1 MRARGAIELLVVLGA
16 AIGGARPTAAMAPP
30 PPGPSASAAP
40 RVAVSVVPADGT
52 ETFIAGE
59 LRFLGL
65 DPHPVVL
72 AQEPDFDT
80 MQQLARDGQFAAV
93 LYVDRQ
99 RAQVH
104 VSVLDRMTGKMSSR
118 RLDASQELA
127 PRDVAVRAVELL
139 RASLLELTA
148 EAPPPEREVV
158 APPELA
164 RTLAPRPRWGLA
176 LGASV
181 AGAPGGLTPSVALR
195 LAWSIMPHRM
205 VGIAVTGMAPV
216 MPARVA
222 AEEGEAD
229 VHIGWFTVG
238 PRFAL
243 APEQRFVRPA
253 LLVGLGPAFFGMVGR
268 ADEPY
273 RSGRALVVTGIAE
286 AELDLDFVLSSHW
299 RIRMAG
305 SVGVCMTRPEVV
317 FAGRRAG
324 SWCLPF
330 GVGQLGVA
338 VEW

>member
-1 MRARGAIELLVVLGA
+1 
-16 AIGGARPTAAMAPP
+16 MAPQ
-30 PPGPSASAAP
+30 PSAPAVGVAVGVAP

-52 ETFIAGE
+52 ETFLAGE

-65 DPHPVVL
+65 DPHPIHL
-72 AQEPDFDT
+72 TQEPDFDT
-80 MQQLARDGQFAAV
+80 MQRLAREGHFAAV

-104 VSVLDRMTGKMSSR
+104 VTVLDRMTGKMSTR

-148 EAPPPEREVV
+148 EAAPPPEREVE

-176 LGASV
+176 LGGSV
-181 AGAPGGLTPSVALR
+181 TGAPGGLTPSVALR
-195 LAWSIMPHRM
+195 LAWWAMPHRI
-205 VGIAVTGMAPV
+205 VGFTVAGMAPV
-216 MPARVA
+216 LPARVD
-222 AEEGEAD
+222 AEEGEAE
-229 VHIGWFTVG
+229 VRIGWITVG

-243 APEQRFVRPA
+243 APEHRYVRPA
-253 LLVGLGPAFFGMVGR
+253 LAIGLGPAFFGMTGR
-268 ADEPY
+268 ATAPY
-273 RSGRALVVTGIAE
+273 LGGRALVVTGIAE

-299 RIRMAG
+299 RIRVSG
-305 SVGVCMTRPEVV
+305 SVGLCMTRPEVV

-324 SWCLPF
+324 TWCLPF